1 MVFYGVFA
9 MRTPKIDREKNR
21 LVWLPIHDLYLYQN
35 RDQSFEKLGKAL
47 GVSHTSISKRMKEIV
62 GIQTQESEPKP
73 KKPFVDLE
81 IGKEYEFSNG
91 REKRYKEWRY
101 GTVVDET
108 RHFYVVQHANYTE
121 YYRKMEIDIEVKTA

>member
-1 MVFYGVFA
+1 MK
-9 MRTPKIDREKNR
+9 TPKIDREKNR

-47 GVSHTSISKRMKEIV
+47 GVSHTSVSKRMKEIV
-62 GIQTQESEPKP
+62 GIQIQENAPNP
-73 KKPFVDLE
+73 KKPFVDLK
-81 IGKEYEFSNG
+81 IGKEYEFFNG
-91 REKRYKEWRY
+91 RYKEWRY

-121 YYRKMEIDIEVKTA
+121 CYRKMEIDIEVKTA